1 VQLQRAVNLIPSS
14 AIYTLEWIDGKWMDL
29 ENINL
34 SEVTQT
40 QKVMHSMHRLVDI
53 SHKEKDTHER
63 PDTPKEVKQ

>member
-1 VQLQRAVNLIPSS
+1 
-14 AIYTLEWIDGKWMDL
+14 MDL

>member
-1 VQLQRAVNLIPSS
+1 
-14 AIYTLEWIDGKWMDL
+14 MDL

-53 SHKEKDTHER
+53 SHKVQDTHER